1 MLLSVFASLVRY
13 RLVLYV
19 VLLLVSVSSLKTKN
33 LKVLMAA
40 YRNDVSRILKQLVL
54 CIMILL
60 IFAILSLVA
69 FRVRDGRQSSR
80 VNVAKDRG

>member
-1 MLLSVFASLVRY
+1 MEHFVLLSVFASLVRY

-69 FRVRDGRQSSR
+69 FRVRGERFE
-80 VNVAKDRG
+80 